1 MMPRLYIV
9 KWLDS
14 WHNTGYYRQG
24 DDCEKMISYDVGYLM
39 EENDEGFNL
48 VSSFIKSTRDGRHV
62 SFFPWEMIVS
72 IEELI

>member
-24 DDCEKMISYDVGYLM
+24 DDYEKMIAYDVGYLM
-39 EENDEGFNL
+39 EENDEGVTL
-48 VSSFIKSTRDGRHV
+48 ASSYIPGTEDGRHV
-62 SFFPWEMIVS
+62 SFFPWEMVMS